1 MIDIWTRAEA
11 VGQVRWLMQ
20 HGKLKVGERKLRAS
34 EASVLLEMAANTNE
48 DLLTWCDHKTVA
60 ARTGLSISQ
69 VKLALKELEGDAK
82 CLKFVRPRAKNI
94 KVYRLTLPVPG
105 VVGGSHAVAQRV
117 DETPAATEY
126 RPVFR
131 RKGEVIP
138 LEERERQRLEYEA
151 RQASGYVA

>member
-11 VGQVRWLMQ
+11 VGQVRWLME
-20 HGKLKVGERKLRAS
+20 HEKLKVGKRKLRAS
-34 EASVLLEMAANTNE
+34 EAAVLLEMAANTDE
-48 DLLTWCDHKTVA
+48 DMLTWCDHKTVA

-69 VKLALKELEGDAK
+69 VKRALEVLEGDAK

-105 VVGGSHAVAQRV
+105 VVRGSHAVAQQV
-117 DETPAATEY
+117 DETLAATEY

-138 LEERERQRLEYEA
+138 FEERERERLEYEA
-151 RQASGYVA
+151 RQASGYAS